1 MKIRIF
7 AFLLAL
13 TSLLSLSLV
22 SCSED
27 SLDPSDGWYPAG
39 YQLASNS
46 NLDYT
51 MFVPDT
57 WTVDISTG
65 ILTAST
71 TGGNVSM
78 IATSVESDTTLDSFW
93 KTYET
98 QFDPAFVDFAYITE
112 GESMLLNSGKVA
124 AKKYVY
130 SATVTGNEYRFMQVI
145 AIVGETAYIFTFTAL
160 AANYDSL
167 AESVNGILSYLSFD
181 AAGASSTDTAEE
193 SSAK

>member
-1 MKIRIF
+1 MKLRFF
-7 AFLLAL
+7 ALLLAL
-13 TSLLSLSLV
+13 TSILSLSLV

-27 SLDPSDGWYPAG
+27 SLDASDGWYPAG

-78 IATSVESDTTLDSFW
+78 IATSVESGTTLDSFW

-98 QFDPAFVDFAYITE
+98 QFDPAFVDFTYITE
-112 GESMLLNSGKVA
+112 GESMLLSSGKVA

-130 SATVTGNEYRFMQVI
+130 SATVTGNEYQFMQVV
-145 AIVGETAYIFTFTAL
+145 ALVGETAYIFTFTAL

-167 AESVNGILSYLSFD
+167 VESVDGILNYLSFD
-181 AAGASSTDTAEE
+181 AASSSKADTAEE
-193 SSAK
+193 SNAK